1 MATKTYTIRIFGDDA
16 QEKKRTTARTS
27 SGETVEKKSKKAE
40 GTNDKALLLAGY
52 HYAKRGLNT
61 VASYEVSTQELR
73 TGSVLAQQEADFAYQ
88 IINDVWNIGESLAL
102 GAMAGG
108 AAGALGGAAVG
119 TVFKVASF
127 AQAESKINLQRSV
140 ESITLA
146 QNAIR
151 IGAGGDRMGAV
162 K

>member
-1 MATKTYTIRIFGDDA
+1 MAEKSYLIRIEGA
-16 QEKKRTTARTS
+16 ETQEKRTTAKS
-27 SGETVEKKSKKAE
+27 SGGESVERKSGSKEKSLISKMA
-40 GTNDKALLLAGY
+40 AY
-52 HYAKRGLNT
+52 HYAKRAVQM
-61 VASYEVSTQELR
+61 VAGYEIGTIDIR

-88 IINDVWNIGESLAL
+88 IVNDVWNVGESIAV

-108 AAGALGGAAVG
+108 APGAIVGAAIG
-119 TVFKVASF
+119 TVFKVASYVENG
-127 AQAESKINLQRSV
+127 AKINLQRSV
-140 ESITLA
+140 ESVTLA